1 MLLGEKI
8 SSLRKSR
15 GISQELLAENSRISL
30 RTVQRIESGQ
40 SIPRPYT
47 LKIIANALEV
57 PVEYFSSTP
66 EEQDTSEIA
75 ALRAINLS
83 ALVGL
88 LLPPVNIILPLI
100 FWRRR
105 ETSQLIDTVSRR
117 IISFQILW
125 TVGTFLIL
133 VLYRFIQLGLT
144 GSVQVGHFP
153 AIFFM
158 YAILIAV
165 NCVFIL
171 KAAVRL
177 HKQPSLTYSFIPS
190 LF

>member
-40 SIPRPYT
+40 SIPRPFT
-47 LKIIANALEV
+47 LKIIADALEV
-57 PVEYFSSTP
+57 PVEHLSSSPT
-66 EEQDTSEIA
+66 EQDAAQIA

-88 LLPPVNIILPLI
+88 LLPPANIILPLI

-133 VLYRFIQLGLT
+133 VLYQFIQLGLT
-144 GSVQVGHFP
+144 DSRQVGHFP

-171 KAAVRL
+171 RAAFKL
-177 HKQPSLTYSFIPS
+177 HKQPLSTFSFIPL